1 MFNHIFSTDCGTLS
15 GLGRHPKLR
24 GGTLMSTLSIT
35 RTPKNFTS
43 RTAVNTRPRLTM
55 DELIPHL
62 VGHTIGEVERELIL
76 HTLARYCGSRT
87 RSASVLGI
95 SIRCIRNKI
104 REYEDLGI
112 AVSAPSE
119 GSSRNHQEITPS
131 EFPPV
136 ELEDSSNLNPIPVS
150 YLPFD
155 RQFHSQIGYRKYQ
168 SSFLMEDHMRMLT
181 SSPPSATA
189 TIARCPQCSSVMN
202 IRLIEPD
209 LKDSRKAQHV
219 FECEECGL
227 PRSYLIYHEKPVARH

>member
-1 MFNHIFSTDCGTLS
+1 
-15 GLGRHPKLR
+15 
-24 GGTLMSTLSIT
+24 
-35 RTPKNFTS
+35 
-43 RTAVNTRPRLTM
+43 M
-55 DELIPHL
+55 DEVIPHL
-62 VGHTIGEVERELIL
+62 VGHTIEEVERELIL

-112 AVSAPSE
+112 SVSAPSE
-119 GSSRNHQEITPS
+119 RSSRTDQELTPS
-131 EFPPV
+131 EFPPL
-136 ELEDSSNLNPIPVS
+136 ELEDRFNLKHIQVTDF
-150 YLPFD
+150 PFD
-155 RQFHSQIGYRKYQ
+155 RQFHSEIGYQKYQ

-181 SSPPSATA
+181 SSPPSPTA
-189 TIARCPQCSSVMN
+189 TIARCPQCGSVMN

-227 PRSYLIYHEKPVARH
+227 PCSYLIKREKPTARH